1 MNIKEAEK
9 VLERFK
15 KGDFYIIPIDAASK
29 NQCISEAIL
38 SLCTDD
44 IWQNPML
51 NGDYVLSGETINN
64 ENYYVLHNP
73 GKAVDY
79 DYFNSNLQEIKLM
92 GNKCGEKLFEVNEDT
107 GEIFPWLNLD
117 NYYNNSNCQIGLD
130 KLLCMSGNRASKS
143 GYVLACTFSKEKII
157 YYYFKISI

>member
-1 MNIKEAEK
+1 MSIKEAEK
-9 VLERFK
+9 ILENFK
-15 KGDFYIIPIDAASK
+15 KDNIYVIPIDVASK

-38 SLCTDD
+38 TLCADD
-44 IWQNPML
+44 IWQNPSL

-79 DYFNSNLQEIKLM
+79 FNSNLQEIKHM

-107 GEIFPWLNLD
+107 GKILPWLNLD

-130 KLLCMSGNRASKS
+130 KLLCMSGNKASKS
-143 GYVLACTFSKEKII
+143 GYVLVCTFSKEEII
-157 YYYFKISI
+157 YYYFKVKGN